1 MRCYLK
7 RKTHKVVAGLPL
19 VQILLKNP
27 EVQEKFVYL
36 DFTELYLSVILPAL
50 SIPDETNDKNTTWNS
65 LQPAATDINNFL
77 PDVFF

>member
-1 MRCYLK
+1 M
-7 RKTHKVVAGLPL
+7 VAGLPL

-27 EVQEKFVYL
+27 EVQEKFIYL